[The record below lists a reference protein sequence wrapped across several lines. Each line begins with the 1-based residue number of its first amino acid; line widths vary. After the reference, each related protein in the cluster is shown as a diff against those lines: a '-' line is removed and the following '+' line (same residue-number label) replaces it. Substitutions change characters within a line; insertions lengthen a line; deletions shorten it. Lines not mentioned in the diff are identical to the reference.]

1 MAMDKISE
9 KDQFRYSVYLV
20 LVVIATVAFILL
32 QDAFFKLSSEHMN
45 CEEIGCDTPKE
56 EKVESED

>member
-9 KDQFRYSVYLV
+9 QDQFRYSVYLV

-32 QDAFFKLSSEHMN
+32 QDAFFKHNSEHMN
-45 CEEIGCDTPKE
+45 CKEIGCDTPKE

>member
-9 KDQFRYSVYLV
+9 QDQFRYSVYLV
-20 LVVIATVAFILL
+20 LVVIATVVFILL